1 MSSSILL
8 RVNSKFK
15 RATESESDFS
25 YELVSSQAVASV
37 TSISLIEFTVNRL
50 FTNINASNNIIQF
63 YDFASVLITLTLPIA
78 QYTVETLIVALNLLY
93 VDWTWTLGADNR
105 LVLTT
110 VGTPINLLAS
120 STLAQYIGL
129 TADLVFVAETKT
141 MQSYPQLQGPDEIYV
156 QSSIMASGS
165 TLDDVTGTGGSIPL
179 LGIIPC
185 GNVPYGF
192 TVNYQTPETSQFTVT
207 SMSGTPNQ
215 MKRLFIQI
223 TDKYGN
229 LLNIPDLC
237 HVDLLFKLTYMPS

>member
-1 MSSSILL
+1 MSASILL

-15 RATESESDFS
+15 KSNESESDFS

-50 FTNINASNNIIQF
+50 FTNINPTNNIIQF
-63 YDFASVLITLTLPIA
+63 YDFGSNLITLTVPVK
-78 QYTVETLIVALNLLY
+78 QYTVEGLIIALNLLY

-110 VGTPINLLAS
+110 VGPPINLIS
-120 STLAQYIGL
+120 SSLIAQYIGL
-129 TADLVFVAETKT
+129 TADLIFVAETKS

-185 GNVPYGF
+185 GTVPYGF
-192 TVNYQTPETSQFTVT
+192 TVNYQTPETSQFTV
-207 SMSGTPNQ
+207 SSASGAPNQ

-237 HVDLLFKLTYMPS
+237 HVDLLFKLTYIPS